1 MEENK
6 KFKLVS
12 SKKTRYLLPNIL
24 TLGGVCLGISSIKF
38 AMDGNFSFAVLF
50 LVVVN
55 PMTYKIV
62 QALLGRFV
70 KIAASDGCPTM
81 AGILVHAVVFTLL
94 LRYMMDLKV

>member
-1 MEENK
+1 MGSPMSHDGAK
-6 KFKLVS
+6 KAPKLE
-12 SKKTRYLLPNIL
+12 KTSQEKWKY
-24 TLGGVCLGISSIKF
+24 TLYTT
-38 AMDGNFSFAVLF
+38 VLF